1 MGKIFTDA
9 TPEQE
14 QAFIE
19 ERRKLQFLAACR
31 WPLSWLI
38 PARRHKRAADILY
51 DIAYEAN
58 EREMMRMEAEFK
70 VRLPNGR
77 GSRTLEGQELLDYL
91 NTELLGDYFLL
102 AGYAIEC
109 VLKGYLIA
117 LRPELV
123 KDEKQL
129 DNLILTHDLCRLC
142 RECAIV
148 LSQEEQKL
156 FNFITRHIVW
166 GKYPA
171 PKNVD
176 DMPSWVDPE
185 DDKRKSIGIE
195 NPFDQRRAQSLVN
208 GVFQRGLDLLNSLR
222 NSQP

>member
-1 MGKIFTDA
+1 MGRLFADA

-14 QAFIE
+14 QAFVE
-19 ERRKLQFLAACR
+19 ERRKFQFLAACR

-58 EREMMRMEAEFK
+58 EREMIRWLAEIK
-70 VRLPNGR
+70 DGLPNSSV
-77 GSRTLEGQELLDYL
+77 SRTLEGQELLDHQ

-117 LRPELV
+117 LLPELV

-129 DNLILTHDLCRLC
+129 DKLILTHDLCQLC
-142 RECAIV
+142 HECAIV
-148 LSQEEQKL
+148 LSQEEQEL
-156 FNFITRHIVW
+156 LYLITRHIVW
-166 GKYPA
+166 GKYAA
-171 PKNVD
+171 PIKVE
-176 DMPSWVDPE
+176 DMPSWVDTE
-185 DDKRKSIGIE
+185 DDKKKSLSIG
-195 NPFDQRRAQSLVN
+195 NPFHQRRVQSLVN
-208 GVFQRGLDLLNSLR
+208 GVFQRGLDLL
-222 NSQP
+222 QTQ